1 MEKDRLNRKWKGLRW
16 VANDLVRKEGGNL
29 VRENKAKHEEHF
41 LSSWLR
47 ESKELRKKVQR
58 RRDKE
63 WEKSGG
69 GRNGKGRSGLSMCVS
84 GVLSP
89 SC

>member
-16 VANDLVRKEGGNL
+16 VANDLVRKEGVNL

-47 ESKELRKKVQR
+47 ESKEVRKIVQRKKR
-58 RRDKE
+58 
-63 WEKSGG
+63 
-69 GRNGKGRSGLSMCVS
+69 
-84 GVLSP
+84 
-89 SC
+89 